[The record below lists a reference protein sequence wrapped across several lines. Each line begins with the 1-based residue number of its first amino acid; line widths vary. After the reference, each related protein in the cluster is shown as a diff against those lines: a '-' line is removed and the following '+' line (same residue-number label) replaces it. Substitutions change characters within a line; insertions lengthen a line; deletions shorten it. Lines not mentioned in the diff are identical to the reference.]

1 MGARPVPSLAVS
13 ILVVQNDASD
23 PIGLAGDWLAGFDLI
38 TVHASQGQVVPDDVP
53 DGVNGLVLLGGS
65 MGALD
70 DDQAPWLPNERA
82 LVRNAAGRS
91 VPILGLCL
99 GSQILAAATGGRIAR
114 AGNPEVGLVSV
125 MRTAIGKDDLVMA
138 TLPGDVVDAVHYHHD
153 EVIELPPNAELLLTN
168 EACRVQAFRLGATS
182 YGLQMHPEIDGVTFA
197 DWAAHDDGTIAMID
211 IDVDETV
218 AAVHAA
224 QEILQRTWRPVI
236 EGWATLV
243 RS

>member
-1 MGARPVPSLAVS
+1 MS

-38 TVHASQGQVVPDDVP
+38 TVHAWTDSGVSDRVPE
-53 DGVNGLVLLGGS
+53 GVSGVVLLGGS

-70 DDQAPWLPNERA
+70 DDRAPWLPSERA
-82 LVRNAAGRS
+82 LVRDAVERS

-99 GSQILAAATGGRIAR
+99 GNQILAAATGGRIAR

-125 MRTAIGKDDLVMA
+125 TRTTAGERDPVMS
-138 TLPGDVVDAVHYHHD
+138 TLPTRVVQAVHYHHD

-168 EACRVQAFRLGATS
+168 DACRVQAFRLGELS

-197 DWAAHDDGTIAMID
+197 DWAANDDGTIAMID

-224 QEILQRTWRPVI
+224 QETLQRTWRPVI